1 MVTGPALTFRLLVAV
16 GCILGPTV
24 LFLGFWRLLGRLRE
38 GDLVARLADRGV
50 ARQPDVS
57 MGDVLETVTDASD
70 GPRRCERCGVRNTA
84 GASVCRRCGRGL
96 E

>member
-1 MVTGPALTFRLLVAV
+1 MVTGPALTFRLLVAA

-57 MGDVLETVTDASD
+57 MGDVLETVTDASG
-70 GPRRCERCGVRNTA
+70 GPRRCERCGVRNRT
-84 GASVCRRCGRGL
+84 GASACRRCGRSL

>member
-1 MVTGPALTFRLLVAV
+1 MVTGPALAFRLLVAV
-16 GCILGPTV
+16 GCILGPTA
-24 LFLGFWRLLGRLRE
+24 LFLGFWRLLGRLQE
-38 GDLVARLADRGV
+38 GDLVDRLADQGV

-70 GPRRCERCGVRNTA
+70 GPRRCEQCGVRNTT